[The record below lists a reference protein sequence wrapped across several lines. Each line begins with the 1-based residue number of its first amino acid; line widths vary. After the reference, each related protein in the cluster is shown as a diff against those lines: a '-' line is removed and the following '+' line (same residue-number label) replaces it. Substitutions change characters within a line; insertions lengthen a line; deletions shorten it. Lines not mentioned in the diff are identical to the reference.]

1 MLHQIR
7 KMMGLLI
14 LVVRSSTPASL
25 LPECYGP
32 RKIHVPKAP
41 SLGLLLDRP
50 IFGSYNTNV
59 RKDAFSAAKDPID
72 FEAYTE
78 EIEEFR
84 RRVIYEKLREEEE
97 AADVFSGWLA
107 GLDGLLGPDFDFL
120 NPQGV
125 IPPQSVRLS
134 PKERA
139 ALAEQAGAETAA
151 PAQEVGESDEEL
163 DGVDASTFKNAEM
176 EG

>member
-7 KMMGLLI
+7 KMMGMLI
-14 LVVRSSTPASL
+14 LIVRSSTPASL

-50 IFGSYNTNV
+50 IFGSYNDNV
-59 RKDAFSAAKDPID
+59 RKAAFSAAKEPIEFD
-72 FEAYTE
+72 AYSE
-78 EIEEFR
+78 EVEEFR

-97 AADVFSGWLA
+97 AADIFSGWLA
-107 GLDGLLGPDFDFL
+107 GLDSLQGPDFDFL
-120 NPQGV
+120 NPRGI
-125 IPPQSVRLS
+125 IPPQAVRLS
-134 PKERA
+134 PKERT
-139 ALAEQAGAETAA
+139 ALAEQAGTDSAA

-163 DGVDASTFKNAEM
+163 DGVDSAAYKNAEM